1 MCGEGKC
8 VVRVCGK
15 CVWLV
20 CVERIKGWVLVVGW
34 GVSTYTPP
42 PHKRTG
48 LTASSAAQWGD
59 EYGWG
64 WGGGGGSRAPDWA
77 RPKYSPQ
84 TDDP

>member
-1 MCGEGKC
+1 M
-8 VVRVCGK
+8 VRVCGE

-20 CVERIKGWVLVVGW
+20 CVERIKWWVLVVG
-34 GVSTYTPP
+34 GGAVDITPPTP

-48 LTASSAAQWGD
+48 LTASCAAQSGD

-64 WGGGGGSRAPDWA
+64 WGVASDWA
-77 RPKYSPQ
+77 RAKYSPQ